1 MLHRLHANAPCPSN
15 HFELSRK
22 SIVHDQNLPCASG
35 ELGARVPGLHL
46 KSLRGPG
53 PILTTGHRQQAY
65 PRARLQQVDIKQS
78 VFSQAPRISTSRL
91 RLCMSTFRK
100 ARGQDHGLETMTLFC
115 EQDHGQETRTL
126 SAKTGSWSSRFT
138 EFRPI
143 RRHVRFQTGSSGLKI
158 VQSHRHFFLCN
169 PLLTFNLSRSQNFL
183 LSTFRFQR
191 FLHSIGR

>member
-1 MLHRLHANAPCPSN
+1 
-15 HFELSRK
+15 
-22 SIVHDQNLPCASG
+22 
-35 ELGARVPGLHL
+35 VPGLHL

-78 VFSQAPRISTSRL
+78 VFIQAPRISASRL

-100 ARGQDHGLETMTLFC
+100 ARGQDHGLETMTL
-115 EQDHGQETRTL
+115 

-143 RRHVRFQTGSSGLKI
+143 RGHVRFQTGSSGLKI
-158 VQSHRHFFLCN
+158 VQSHRHFLVCN

-183 LSTFRFQR
+183 LSTFRFQP
-191 FLHSIGR
+191 FLHNIGR